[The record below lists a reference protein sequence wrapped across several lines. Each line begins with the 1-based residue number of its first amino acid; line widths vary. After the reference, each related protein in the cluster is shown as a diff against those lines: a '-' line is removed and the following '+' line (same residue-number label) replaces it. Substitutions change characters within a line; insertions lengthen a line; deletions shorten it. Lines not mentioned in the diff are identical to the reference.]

1 MSKWKWSG
9 VLLTALVAMLTG
21 AAEIEADKCLMVGNS
36 ERNPLEY
43 RVGDELKFTI
53 DLKYGGTPYTT
64 DDYVVIWKRSGDDG
78 ILRIGHLKVDQ
89 LPYTFTDKFTKPGFI
104 RYRAELHKRGGGK
117 TVVGKLPNGR
127 KRGIFFD
134 GSAGANVR
142 ELKPQPEPADFDE
155 FWESQRTR
163 LAKVPMKVTMQKV
176 KIINGGKAEVYSVQ
190 VSCAGARPV
199 TGYLYMPTDRS
210 RKYPARVR
218 FYGWSKDPK
227 AVQKPFKGA
236 NLEEIQF
243 SINAHGYEL
252 NQTVAYYE
260 KYFKKI
266 SSNGKDYAFDPIQ
279 NADRLTAYFNGM
291 ALRVMRAL
299 EFVKTL
305 PEWDG
310 RNLIVSGGSQAGLQ
324 SLWAAGLDKDVTAV
338 EIWKP
343 WCCDLA
349 GHAKALR
356 MPSTFAPAYT
366 PALDYYDGAFHAK
379 RIKCPVDIKIAGL
392 GDFVCPPA
400 GMMAMFNNLQVPA
413 TIRFYQGEGH
423 GGSLSTPGNPPHYD
437 LKNDL

>member
-1 MSKWKWSG
+1 MRKWKFILMLG
-9 VLLTALVAMLTG
+9 AVFAALLAVA
-21 AAEIEADKCLMVGNS
+21 EPIEADKALMVGNS
-36 ERNPLEY
+36 EKNPLEY

-53 DLKYGGTPYTT
+53 DLKYTGADYDKGDYT
-64 DDYVVIWKRSGDDG
+64 VIWKRGGDDG
-78 ILRIGHLKVDQ
+78 IVRVGHLKVDQ
-89 LPYTFTDKFTKPGFI
+89 LPYTFKDKFTKPGFI

-117 TVVGKLPNGR
+117 TVVGKLPGGR

-134 GSAGANVR
+134 GSAGANIR
-142 ELKPQPEPADFDE
+142 ELMPQPEPADFDE
-155 FWESQRTR
+155 FWESQRAR

-176 KIINGGKAEVYSVQ
+176 KALNGGKAEVYSVQ
-190 VSCAGARPV
+190 VSCAGSRPV
-199 TGYLYMPTDRS
+199 TGYLYMPVDRS

-236 NLEEIQF
+236 DLNEIQF

-252 NQTVAYYE
+252 NQTTAYYE

-279 NADRLTAYFNGM
+279 NSDRLTAYFNGM

-299 EFVKTL
+299 EFVKNL

-310 RNLIVSGGSQAGLQ
+310 KNLIVSGGSQAGLQ
-324 SLWAAGLDKDVTAV
+324 SLWGAGLDKDVTQV
-338 EIWKP
+338 EVWKP

-356 MPSTFAPAYT
+356 MASTFAPAYT

-379 RIKCPVDIKIAGL
+379 RIKCPVNIRIAGL

-400 GMMAMFNNLQVPA
+400 GMMAMFNNLRVPA
-413 TIRFYQGEGH
+413 KIRFYQGEGH
-423 GGSLSTPGNPPHYD
+423 GGSLSTPGNPPYYD
-437 LKNDL
+437 LSK

>member
-1 MSKWKWSG
+1 MSKWKWCG
-9 VLLTALVAMLTG
+9 ILLAAFVTVLVG
-21 AAEIEADKCLMVGNS
+21 AAEIESNKCLLVGNS
-36 ERNPLEY
+36 DRNPLEY
-43 RVGDELKFTI
+43 KVGDELKFTI
-53 DLKYGGTPYTT
+53 DLKYTGAPYST
-64 DDYVVIWKRSGDDG
+64 DGYVVVWKRSGDDG
-78 ILRIGHLKVDQ
+78 IVRIGHLKVDQ
-89 LPYTFTDKFTKPGFI
+89 LPYTFKDKFTKPGFI
-104 RYRAELHKRGGGK
+104 RYRAELHKKGGK
-117 TVVGKLPNGR
+117 TVVGKLPGGK

-155 FWESQRTR
+155 FWESQRAR
-163 LAKVPMKVTMQKV
+163 LAKVPLKVTMQKV
-176 KIINGGKAEVYSVQ
+176 RKLNGGRAEVYAVQ

-199 TGYLYMPTDRS
+199 TGYLYMPTDKS
-210 RKYPARVR
+210 RKYPVRVR
-218 FYGWSKDPK
+218 FYGWSKDPN

-236 NLEEIQF
+236 SLEEIQF

-252 NQTVAYYE
+252 NQTTAYYE
-260 KYFKKI
+260 KYFKQI

-291 ALRVMRAL
+291 VLRVMRAL

-324 SLWAAGLDKDVTAV
+324 SLWAAGLDKDVTEV

-356 MPSTFAPAYT
+356 MPSTFAPSYT

-379 RIKCPVDIKIAGL
+379 RIKCPVNIKIAGL

-400 GMMAMFNNLQVPA
+400 GMMSMFNNLQVPA
-413 TIRFYQGEGH
+413 KIRFYQGEGH

-437 LKNDL
+437 LSK